1 MKKLLVLLIACLA
14 LTLTFAACGGDDDDD
29 DGGGSAA
36 PAPAEQTDTGG
47 GAQKPSGGGGGET
60 VEVSMKDIAFDP
72 GSITVNKGDTV
83 TWTNDESIGHD
94 VTKTDGPGPD
104 FSSGD
109 PGAMGEGDTFSETF
123 DTVGEI
129 SYECT
134 VHAPS
139 MSGTITVK

>member
-1 MKKLLVLLIACLA
+1 MKKLLVLLTACLA
-14 LTLTFAACGGDDDDD
+14 LSLTFAACGGDDDDD

-36 PAPAEQTDTGG
+36 PATTEQTDTGG
-47 GAQKPSGGGGGET
+47 GAQKPSGGGQT
-60 VEVSMKDIAFDP
+60 VDVSMKNIAFNP

-123 DTVGEI
+123 DTPGEI
-129 SYECT
+129 KYECT

-139 MSGTITVK
+139 MSGAITVK

>member
-14 LTLTFAACGGDDDDD
+14 LTLTFAACGDDDDD
-29 DGGGSAA
+29 DGGGSSAA
-36 PAPAEQTDTGG
+36 PATTTETTAP
-47 GAQKPSGGGGGET
+47 PSAKNGET
-60 VEVSMKDIAFDP
+60 VEVSMKDIAFNPD
-72 GSITVNKGDTV
+72 SITINKGDTV
-83 TWTNDESIGHD
+83 TWTNDESVGHD

-109 PGAMGEGDTFSETF
+109 PGGMGEGDTFSETF
-123 DTVGEI
+123 TTPGEI

-134 VHAPS
+134 VHAPG

>member
-1 MKKLLVLLIACLA
+1 MKKLLVLLTACLA
-14 LTLTFAACGGDDDDD
+14 LSLTFAACGGDDDDD
-29 DGGGSAA
+29 GGSSAT
-36 PAPAEQTDTGG
+36 PATPTEQTDTGG
-47 GAQKPSGGGGGET
+47 GAQKPSGGGQT

-72 GSITVNKGDTV
+72 ASITVNKGDTV

-109 PGAMGEGDTFSETF
+109 PGAMGEGDTFSQTF
-123 DTVGEI
+123 DTPGEI
-129 SYECT
+129 KYECT

>member
-1 MKKLLVLLIACLA
+1 MKKLLILLTACVALA
-14 LTLTFAACGGDDDDD
+14 LTFAACGDDNNDDN
-29 DGGGSAA
+29 GGSSSAGTTST
-36 PAPAEQTDTGG
+36 EQTDTTA
-47 GAQKPSGGGGGET
+47 AQKPSGGGGQT
-60 VEVSMKDIAFDP
+60 VEVSMKDIAFNP

-109 PGAMGEGDTFSETF
+109 PGGLGEGDTFSETF
-123 DTVGEI
+123 KTAGEI
-129 SYECT
+129 KYQCT

>member
-1 MKKLLVLLIACLA
+1 MKKLLILLTACVALA
-14 LTLTFAACGGDDDDD
+14 LTFAACGDDNNDDN
-29 DGGGSAA
+29 GGSSSAGTTTT
-36 PAPAEQTDTGG
+36 EQTDTT
-47 GAQKPSGGGGGET
+47 AAKKPSGGQT
-60 VEVSMKDIAFDP
+60 VEVSMKDIAFNP

-109 PGAMGEGDTFSETF
+109 PGGMGEGDTFSETF
-123 DTVGEI
+123 KTAGEI
-129 SYECT
+129 KYECT

>member
-14 LTLTFAACGGDDDDD
+14 LTLTFAACGDDDDD
-29 DGGGSAA
+29 DGGGSSVA
-36 PAPAEQTDTGG
+36 PATTTETTAP
-47 GAQKPSGGGGGET
+47 PSAKNGET
-60 VEVSMKDIAFDP
+60 AEVSMKDIAFNP
-72 GSITVNKGDTV
+72 GSITISKGDTV
-83 TWTNDESIGHD
+83 TWTNDESVGHD

-109 PGAMGEGDTFSETF
+109 PGGMGEGDTFSETF
-123 DTVGEI
+123 TTAGEI

-134 VHAPS
+134 VHAPG

>member
-14 LTLTFAACGGDDDDD
+14 LTLTFAACGDDDDD
-29 DGGGSAA
+29 DGGSSAA
-36 PAPAEQTDTGG
+36 PATTPETTAAPSPAN
-47 GAQKPSGGGGGET
+47 GET
-60 VEVSMKDIAFDP
+60 AEVSMKDIAFSPD
-72 GSITVNKGDTV
+72 SITINKGDTV

-109 PGAMGEGDTFSETF
+109 PGGMGEGDTFSETF
-123 DTVGEI
+123 TTPGEI

-134 VHAPS
+134 VHAPG

>member
-1 MKKLLVLLIACLA
+1 MKKLLILLTACVALA
-14 LTLTFAACGGDDDDD
+14 LTFAACGDDNNDDN
-29 DGGGSAA
+29 GGGSSAA
-36 PAPAEQTDTGG
+36 TTTTEQTDTT
-47 GAQKPSGGGGGET
+47 AAKKPSGGQT
-60 VEVSMKDIAFDP
+60 VEVSMKDIAFNP

-109 PGAMGEGDTFSETF
+109 PGGMGEGDTFSETF
-123 DTVGEI
+123 KTAGEI
-129 SYECT
+129 KYECT

>member
-1 MKKLLVLLIACLA
+1 MKKLLILLTACVALA
-14 LTLTFAACGGDDDDD
+14 LTFPACGDDNNDDN
-29 DGGGSAA
+29 GGSSSAGTTST
-36 PAPAEQTDTGG
+36 EQTDTTA
-47 GAQKPSGGGGGET
+47 AQKPSGGGA
-60 VEVSMKDIAFDP
+60 VEVSMKDIAFNP
-72 GSITVNKGDTV
+72 GSITINKGDTV

-109 PGAMGEGDTFSETF
+109 PGGMGEGDTFSETF
-123 DTVGEI
+123 TTPGEI

-134 VHAPS
+134 VHAPG

>member
-14 LTLTFAACGGDDDDD
+14 LALTFAACGGDDNDDNGD
-29 DGGGSAA
+29 GGSAA
-36 PAPAEQTDTGG
+36 TTTPTETTAPPAA
-47 GAQKPSGGGGGET
+47 KGGET
-60 VEVSMKDIAFDP
+60 EVSMKDIAFNP
-72 GSITVNKGDTV
+72 ASITINKGDTV
-83 TWTNDESIGHD
+83 TWTNDEAVGHD

-109 PGAMGEGDTFSETF
+109 PGGLGEGDTFSETF
-123 DTVGEI
+123 KTAGEI

-134 VHAPS
+134 VHAPG

>member
-1 MKKLLVLLIACLA
+1 MKKLLVLLIAGLA

-29 DGGGSAA
+29 GGSSAA
-36 PAPAEQTDTGG
+36 PATTTEQTDTGA
-47 GAQKPSGGGGGET
+47 AQKPSGGET

-72 GSITVNKGDTV
+72 DSITISKGDTV

-94 VTKTDGPGPD
+94 VTKTDGPGAD

-109 PGAMGEGDTFSETF
+109 PGAMSEGDTFSETF
-123 DTVGEI
+123 DTAGEI

>member
-14 LTLTFAACGGDDDDD
+14 LTLAACGDDDDD
-29 DGGGSAA
+29 SGDGSSAA
-36 PAPAEQTDTGG
+36 TTTTETTAPPAA
-47 GAQKPSGGGGGET
+47 KGGET
-60 VEVSMKDIAFDP
+60 EVSMKDIAFSPD
-72 GSITVNKGDTV
+72 SITINKGDTV

-109 PGAMGEGDTFSETF
+109 PGGMGEGDTFSETF
-123 DTVGEI
+123 KTAGEI

-134 VHAPS
+134 VHAPG

>member
-14 LTLTFAACGGDDDDD
+14 LTLAACGDDDDD
-29 DGGGSAA
+29 DGGSPSAPTTPTTAA
-36 PAPAEQTDTGG
+36 PSPAN
-47 GAQKPSGGGGGET
+47 GET
-60 VEVSMKDIAFDP
+60 VEVSMKDIAFNP
-72 GSITVNKGDTV
+72 ESVTINKGDTV

-109 PGAMGEGDTFSETF
+109 PGGMGEGDTFSETF
-123 DTVGEI
+123 TTPGEI

-134 VHAPS
+134 VHAPG

>member
-47 GAQKPSGGGGGET
+47 GAQKPSGGGGET

-123 DTVGEI
+123 DTPGEI
-129 SYECT
+129 KYECT

>member
-1 MKKLLVLLIACLA
+1 MKKLLVLLTACLA
-14 LTLTFAACGGDDDDD
+14 LTLAACGDDDD
-29 DGGGSAA
+29 DGGSAPVA
-36 PAPAEQTDTGG
+36 PTTPEQTDTGA
-47 GAQKPSGGGGGET
+47 AQKPSSGET

-109 PGAMGEGDTFSETF
+109 PGGMGEGDTFSETF
-123 DTVGEI
+123 KTAGEI

-134 VHAPS
+134 VHAPG

>member
-1 MKKLLVLLIACLA
+1 MKKLLILLTACVALA
-14 LTLTFAACGGDDDDD
+14 LTFAACGDDNNDDN
-29 DGGGSAA
+29 GGGSSAGTTTT
-36 PAPAEQTDTGG
+36 EQTDTT
-47 GAQKPSGGGGGET
+47 AAKKPSGGQT
-60 VEVSMKDIAFDP
+60 VDVSMKDIAFNH
-72 GSITVNKGDTV
+72 GSVTVNKGDTV

-109 PGAMGEGDTFSETF
+109 PGGMAEGDTFSQTF
-123 DTVGEI
+123 DTPGKF